1 MPHEPQQPLG
11 AKPYFSLSGRKIVVT
26 GAAGGIGAPTVKICT
41 DAGADIVLVDMMEE
55 TIVRAR
61 IDAEATSPYFQCDVS
76 DRASVEAIAKE
87 IGNVDAVIDTVG
99 IAPFDEFFSDQD
111 WDEKFDH
118 VIDVNVRGPMNV
130 ARAFYER
137 VRPSGSMVFCGSIAG
152 WHGGVRGPAHYAA
165 SKGALHAFIRW
176 LSQRATKRGI
186 RVNAV
191 APGTV
196 DTQMTYGHGYDPTY
210 YPQGRF
216 AEPGEVGAVLAF
228 LAMPASGFMSGT
240 ILDIN
245 GGTYIR

>member
-1 MPHEPQQPLG
+1 MLDEPRQPTRP
-11 AKPYFSLSGRKIVVT
+11 KTYFSLVGKKVVVT
-26 GAAGGIGAPTVKICT
+26 GAAGGIGAPTVKICI

-55 TIVRAR
+55 AGARAR
-61 IDAEATSPYFQCDVS
+61 IAAAATLPYFQCNVA
-76 DRASVEAIAKE
+76 DRVAVDAVAKK
-87 IGNVDAVIDTVG
+87 ISQVDAVIDTVG
-99 IAPFDEFFSDQD
+99 IAPFDDFFSDDD
-111 WDEKFDH
+111 WDEKLDR
-118 VIDVNVRGPMNV
+118 VMDVNVRGPMNI
-130 ARAFYER
+130 ARAFYGH
-137 VRPSGSMVFCGSIAG
+137 VRPGGSMAFCGSIAG

-196 DTQMTYGHGYDPTY
+196 DTPMTHGHGYDPSY

-228 LAMPASGFMSGT
+228 LSMPASGFMSGT